1 MTNQDDAIGTQKL
14 AGSRTENEIA
24 AEALRESEH
33 KFRVLAETM
42 PAAIFVYQGDK
53 YVYVNSAAEKITG
66 YSREELLAMNFW
78 DWVSPEHQETLR
90 ERGRARQRGEQVVPR
105 YEVKYRAKDGT
116 EGWADFA
123 AGLFEY
129 GGKPAVIAVAFDITK
144 RKKAEKAL
152 KKSQYILSKAQDI
165 AHVGNWAW
173 NLKTGLMNWSDE
185 GFRIFGYIPGE
196 VEPSLDLFLSRI
208 HPDDRDMVIKSTDAI
223 RYKHKLGS
231 IDYRIVKPDGYIR
244 YVNTVAD
251 KIARDAVGSPLWV
264 YGINQDITARKQAE
278 KALVKSRAILSR
290 AQDIAHVGNWAW
302 DLKTNGIQWS
312 DEIFKIFG
320 YKPQELQPTYEW
332 LLTRIFPDD
341 REPFT
346 RSVSAA
352 IHENKLFNT
361 DYRIITPDGSVHYL
375 NIVADRIKK
384 NKAGDPE
391 WMYGIIQD
399 ITGRKQIENKLRDAQ
414 AQAELYVDLMGHD
427 INNMN
432 MVALGFLEM
441 ANDKLKAEGMLDTS
455 DEQLLLKSIENI
467 KNSSML
473 IDNVRKL
480 QRERA
485 GELKLMAI
493 DIAEVL
499 SSVKDQY
506 LNVPNRDVKI
516 NLNTTCRCAV
526 IANDLLRDIFS
537 NLVGNSIKHSSGPL
551 TVNIDMACI
560 GERGV
565 NFCKV
570 TVEDNGP
577 GIPDAMK
584 ALIFDRSHEAK
595 KLRGKGLG
603 LYIVN
608 TLVRD
613 FNGKVWAEDR
623 VPGDHTK
630 GARFVVILPA
640 IEK

>member
-1 MTNQDDAIGTQKL
+1 MMLNQDDATGKPKQAT
-14 AGSRTENEIA
+14 SRTENEIA
-24 AEALRESEH
+24 AKALRESEH
-33 KFRVLAETM
+33 KFRVLTETM

-53 YVYVNSAAEKITG
+53 YVYVNPEAEKITG
-66 YSREELLAMNFW
+66 YSREELVGMNFW
-78 DWVSPEHQETLR
+78 DWVSPEYQDIIR
-90 ERGRARQRGEQVVPR
+90 ERGLARQRGEKVLSR
-105 YEVKYRAKDGT
+105 YEVKYRARDGR

-123 AGLFEY
+123 AGLIEY

-152 KKSQYILSKAQDI
+152 RKSQYILSKAQEI
-165 AHVGNWAW
+165 SHVGNWAW
-173 NLKTGLMNWSDE
+173 NLKTGRMSWSDE
-185 GFRIFGYIPGE
+185 GFRIFGYKPGE
-196 VEPSLDLFLSRI
+196 IEPSLEWLISRV
-208 HPDDRDMVIKSTDAI
+208 HPDDREMVIRATDAL
-223 RYKHKLGS
+223 RYRQKLGS
-231 IDYRIVKPDGYIR
+231 IDYRIARPDGSIL

-251 KIARDAVGSPLWV
+251 KIVRDTEGNPLWV

-290 AQDIAHVGNWAW
+290 AQEIAHVGNWAW
-302 DLKTNGIQWS
+302 DLKNNSMQWS
-312 DEIFKIFG
+312 NEIFKIFG

-332 LLTRIFPDD
+332 LLTRVFPDD
-341 REPFT
+341 RELLT
-346 RSVSAA
+346 RSASAA
-352 IHENKLFNT
+352 IRENMLFNI
-361 DYRIITPDGSVHYL
+361 DYRIITPDGAIHYL

-384 NKAGDPE
+384 DKAGAPE

-399 ITGRKQIENKLRDAQ
+399 ITGRKQIENKFRDAQ

-441 ANDKLKAEGMLDTS
+441 ADDKLKSDGVLDMNY
-455 DEQLLLKSIENI
+455 EQCLQKSMENI

-480 QRERA
+480 QREKA
-485 GELKLMAI
+485 GEYKLRAI
-493 DIAEVL
+493 DIVEVL
-499 SSVKDQY
+499 SSVRDQY
-506 LNVPNRDVKI
+506 LDVPGRDVKI
-516 NLNTTCRCAV
+516 NLNATCRCAV
-526 IANDLLRDIFS
+526 IANDLLRDVFS
-537 NLVGNSIKHSSGPL
+537 NLVGNAVKHSSGPL
-551 TVNIDMACI
+551 TINIDLICP
-560 GERGV
+560 GEAGT

-577 GIPDAMK
+577 GIPDALK
-584 ALIFDRSHEAK
+584 AQIFDRTGK

-608 TLVRD
+608 TLVGD
-613 FNGKVWAEDR
+613 FRGRVWAEDR

-630 GARFVVILPA
+630 GARFVVMLPA